1 MTNAPHSCMEATSSC
16 SCSPSFSACRA
27 ASGLI
32 PRSITNSY
40 SSSIPVTVSTGDN
53 FPRYTT
59 IASHCQHRC
68 MLIMADT
75 LTFGFSARS
84 LCLVKLQHVWRA
96 HDVYLLAGYFDIR
109 NSINSLLPLAYA
121 ISSQPWM
128 VCILIGESF
137 RHHCSCSITNVYH
150 SGASYWPVGIRSSF
164 AISSLVIFSVRR
176 RTAWG

>member
-1 MTNAPHSCMEATSSC
+1 MLLLTLFFCLSCRVWTDSKVNYQFIFEFDTRHSLDWRQLSEV
-16 SCSPSFSACRA
+16 
-27 ASGLI
+27 
-32 PRSITNSY
+32 Y
-40 SSSIPVTVSTGDN
+40 H
-53 FPRYTT
+53 
-59 IASHCQHRC
+59 IASHCQRGR

-150 SGASYWPVGIRSSF
+150 SGASYWPVGTRSSF